1 MLTSVYYLVV
11 SFAQLKS
18 NRKKSD
24 NGNVLVSPSSELLSE
39 RSNSFMLP
47 IKSNSEFP
55 LLCQANA
62 IF

>member
-18 NRKKSD
+18 NRKESD

-55 LLCQANA
+55 PLLQANA